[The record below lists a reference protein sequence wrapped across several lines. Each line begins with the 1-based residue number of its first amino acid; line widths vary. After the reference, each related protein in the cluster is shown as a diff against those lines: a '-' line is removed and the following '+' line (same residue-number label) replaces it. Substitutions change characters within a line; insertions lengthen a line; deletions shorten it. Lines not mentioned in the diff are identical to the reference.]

1 MTFYPTSAFVL
12 LPVMFLLLEAGR
24 RLRKRRGEAEGSA
37 AIEGAIFGLF
47 GLLLAFTFSGAIS
60 RYENHRLL
68 LTEEVND
75 IGTAYLRLD
84 LLPAQAQPELRQLF
98 RNYTASRLHIFD
110 RVGPEITPET
120 ERLQGE
126 IWQRATTA
134 ASLPGA
140 NPDAAKLLLPA
151 INNMIDITSTR
162 RNAFNM
168 HPPPVVFWLLFVF
181 CGGSALMAGYSM
193 KIGPPD
199 WLSSIA
205 LALGVTLTVYTIL
218 DVEYPRLGVI
228 RLTELDRPMLSLRDS
243 MK

>member
-1 MTFYPTSAFVL
+1 MTFYPISAFVL
-12 LPVMFLLLEAGR
+12 LPVMILLLETGR
-24 RLRKRRGEAEGSA
+24 RLRKRRVDAEGSS

-47 GLLLAFTFSGAIS
+47 GLLLAFTFSGAIT
-60 RYENHRLL
+60 RFDNHRLL

-84 LLPAQAQPELRQLF
+84 LLPVQTQPELRQLF
-98 RNYTASRLHIFD
+98 REYTTSRLHIFD
-110 RVGPEITPET
+110 KVGPEITPET
-120 ERLQGE
+120 ERLQKE
-126 IWQRATTA
+126 IWQKATA
-134 ASLPGA
+134 AAASPGA
-140 NPDAAKLLLPA
+140 APDATKLLLPA

-181 CGGSALMAGYSM
+181 SSVSALMAGYSM
-193 KIGPPD
+193 KVGPHD

-205 LALGVTLTVYTIL
+205 LAVAVTLTVYAIL
-218 DVEYPRLGVI
+218 DVEYPRRGLI
-228 RLTELDRPMLSLRDS
+228 RLRDSDKTLLSLRDS